1 MRRHRDAAPQPA
13 RDEASPGGRRLF
25 GQREKAFVRHLGWA
39 LATLFV
45 ISMVTYGA
53 VNVGKSAEDVAKQAL
68 GPFVT
73 QEQLDAYIEENRLDE
88 SVVVRY
94 GRWLG
99 DFVQGDFGFSPVTQR
114 EVRPDVLPRLERSV
128 VLALASLA
136 VTLPLALVI
145 GVFMARNNANLKG
158 MSTSVALLLL
168 SALPEFVVGIGLLM
182 LFGVVLG
189 VLPTDSSGLAFGSGS
204 IQYEAYVLPTL
215 TLVLVSV
222 PYIAWVTRAAASEI
236 FSASYTRAAVLRG
249 LRPRTV
255 TWDYVMRNAAVPI
268 VNAVALNLV
277 YLLGGVIVVET
288 VFAFPGMG
296 QALVEAIGS
305 GDVITVQAIGLL
317 MGAMFIGISL
327 VADLFVIY
335 FNPRLKTAAST

>member
-1 MRRHRDAAPQPA
+1 MRRRRKGVPQRVRD
-13 RDEASPGGRRLF
+13 DVSPEGRSLF
-25 GQREKAFVRHLGWA
+25 GPRKQALVRHLGWA

-45 ISMVTYGA
+45 ISVVTFGA
-53 VNVGKSAEDVAKQAL
+53 VNVGRSPEDVAKQAL

-73 QEQLDAYIEENRLDE
+73 QEQIDVYISENRLDDPI
-88 SVVVRY
+88 VGRY

-99 DFVQGDFGFSPVTQR
+99 DFVRGDFGFSPVTQR
-114 EVRPDVLPRLERSV
+114 EVRPEVLPRLEKSV

-145 GVFMARNNANLKG
+145 GVFMARNTSNLKG
-158 MSTSVALLLL
+158 TSTSIALLFL

-189 VLPTDSSGLAFGSGS
+189 VLPTDSASLAFGGDG
-204 IQYEAYVLPTL
+204 IQLDAYVLPTMA
-215 TLVLVSV
+215 LVLVSV
-222 PYIAWVTRAAASEI
+222 PYIAWVTRAAASEA
-236 FSASYTRAAVLRG
+236 FSAPYTRAAVLRG
-249 LRPRTV
+249 LGPRTV

-277 YLLGGVIVVET
+277 YLLGGVIVIET

-317 MGAMFIGISL
+317 MGAMFIAISL

-335 FNPRLKTAAST
+335 FNPRLKAAASR